1 MDASFR
7 SKRSGKVSKA
17 NKEWNNK
24 LHAQRLL
31 KYKMSESTITLWES
45 LRGWVNS
52 TTVGASEK
60 SVRHM
65 YHKVLCTEHLNEK
78 CLIKGLRSKGLKVK
92 ETN

>member
-1 MDASFR
+1 MLLSEA
-7 SKRSGKVSKA
+7 KGLGKCQKQ

-45 LRGWVNS
+45 VRGWVNS

-65 YHKVLCTEHLNEK
+65 YHKVLCTEHVNEK
-78 CLIKGLRSKGLKVK
+78 CLIKGLRSKGLKFN